1 MIVRP
6 IALRVL
12 SNALLAMVLIT
23 YSGAGLSAPGLTEN
37 ELKAIFLL
45 RLPQFVSWP
54 EDQSET
60 VFCVAS
66 AAELSPLLEE
76 IVATDP
82 EGREVRPLDP
92 DQLGGCNVVFGSFN
106 EGADRIKATNGVL
119 WVSDQPGFARQ
130 GGMVELK
137 RSGARMKL
145 VINLDALES
154 AGLKASSK
162 LLQLSEV
169 VGGRTDDA

>member
-1 MIVRP
+1 MILRP
-6 IALRVL
+6 VVLRVL
-12 SNALLAMVLIT
+12 SNALIAMVLIT
-23 YSGAGLSAPGLTEN
+23 FSGLGLSAPGLTEN
-37 ELKAIFLL
+37 ELKAVILL

-54 EDQSET
+54 EDQLAT
-60 VFCVAS
+60 VFCVAP

>member
-1 MIVRP
+1 MTVRP

-12 SNALLAMVLIT
+12 ANALLAMVLVT
-23 YSGAGLSAPGLTEN
+23 YSGIGLSAPGLTEN
-37 ELKAIFLL
+37 ELKAVFLL

-54 EDQSET
+54 EDQSAT

-66 AAELSPLLEE
+66 GAELSPLLAE
-76 IVATDP
+76 IVATEP

-92 DQLGGCNVVFGSFN
+92 DQLAGCQVVFGSLS
-106 EGADRIKATNGVL
+106 EGSDRIRTASGVL

>member
-1 MIVRP
+1 MTARP
-6 IALRVL
+6 AVLRVL
-12 SNALLAMVLIT
+12 SNALIAMVLIT
-23 YSGAGLSAPGLTEN
+23 FSGHGLSAPGLTEN
-37 ELKAIFLL
+37 ELKAVILL

-54 EDQSET
+54 EDQLAT
-60 VFCVAS
+60 VFCVAP

-92 DQLGGCNVVFGSFN
+92 NQLAGCHVVFGSLN
-106 EGADRIKATNGVL
+106 EGADKIRAANGVL

>member
-1 MIVRP
+1 MTVRP
-6 IALRVL
+6 VALRVL
-12 SNALLAMVLIT
+12 TSALLAMVLIT
-23 YSGAGLSAPGLTEN
+23 YSGVGVSAPGLTEN
-37 ELKAIFLL
+37 ELKAVFLL

>member
-1 MIVRP
+1 MTVRP
-6 IALRVL
+6 MALRVL
-12 SNALLAMVLIT
+12 TNALLAMVLIT
-23 YSGAGLSAPGLTEN
+23 YSGIGLSAPGLTEN
-37 ELKAIFLL
+37 ELKAVFLL

-66 AAELSPLLEE
+66 AAELSSLLEE
-76 IVATDP
+76 IVATEP

-92 DQLGGCNVVFGSFN
+92 DQLGGCNVVFASLN
-106 EGADRIKATNGVL
+106 EGADKIRAASGVL
-119 WVSDQPGFARQ
+119 WVSDQPSFARQ

-145 VINLDALES
+145 IINLDALES

-162 LLQLSEV
+162 LLQLAEV

>member
-1 MIVRP
+1 MTVRP
-6 IALRVL
+6 VALRVL
-12 SNALLAMVLIT
+12 TSALLAMVLIT
-23 YSGAGLSAPGLTEN
+23 YSGVGVSAPGLTEN
-37 ELKAIFLL
+37 ELKAVFLL

-76 IVATDP
+76 IIATDP

>member
-1 MIVRP
+1 
-6 IALRVL
+6 
-12 SNALLAMVLIT
+12 
-23 YSGAGLSAPGLTEN
+23 
-37 ELKAIFLL
+37 
-45 RLPQFVSWP
+45 
-54 EDQSET
+54 
-60 VFCVAS
+60 
-66 AAELSPLLEE
+66 
-76 IVATDP
+76 
-82 EGREVRPLDP
+82 
-92 DQLGGCNVVFGSFN
+92 
-106 EGADRIKATNGVL
+106 VL